1 MTGCGSKGPWAPY
14 GPVTDGF
21 FTMTPNTSLPEQ
33 GVPLSWFSTTLRKHS
48 WLYVELTFLAICVR
62 LIGLLEPF
70 VFQVVIDRILP
81 FQREASLIVVIVVLI
96 GANLFSLGFNLLA
109 AFLGVSVANRLTS
122 ELGRRL
128 FDHLFRLPL
137 RHFRRWPVGE
147 TLSRI
152 GETDTIRAFLVGVTT
167 GASLDLLFIGVYF
180 MVLLSISGKLTM
192 VVAFAL
198 PLQALLYMGFG
209 PVLRKRLRAQFD
221 AGSHHQVRMV
231 ENLSGMTAV
240 KALTAE
246 RAMLSRLSDTL
257 AQTLN
262 ASRRVYTM
270 SAVSGQLIGLCE
282 KGIFIGVIY
291 IGAQQVFAGEL
302 TLGQLIAFQ
311 LIAEKIAAPIAG
323 FSKLWQD
330 WQNLRI
336 SRQRLGDIL
345 NSEQE
350 NFGNGHVFPD
360 DIEPRLAFQG
370 VTFAYA
376 SEQTPVI
383 SDLDLSLEP
392 HACTLVVGPSGIGK
406 STFGRLAAG
415 LEEPQSGIVTIG
427 GQDLAEFEPESVRS
441 RVVYV
446 PQEPY
451 LFSGTLREN
460 LLLRTPD
467 ASDAEILDAL
477 RTAAAE
483 ELVFRLS
490 QGLDTQVGE
499 RGSALSGGQRQRVA
513 IARAILQ
520 KPAIL
525 ILDEP
530 TSALDEAAQQRLVSQ
545 LMCLRKQLTV
555 IVITHRPD
563 VFVGADRVID
573 FGSGTS
579 GRGGFDVCN

>member
-1 MTGCGSKGPWAPY
+1 
-14 GPVTDGF
+14 
-21 FTMTPNTSLPEQ
+21 MTPNTSLPGQ

-48 WLYVELTFLAICVR
+48 LLYVELTFLAICVR

-137 RHFRRWPVGE
+137 RHFRRWPMGE

-152 GETDTIRAFLVGVTT
+152 GETDTIRGFLIGVTT

-192 VVAFAL
+192 VVAFAV
-198 PLQALLYMGFG
+198 PLQALLYMCFG

-221 AGSHHQVRMV
+221 AGSHHQARMV

-246 RAMLSRLSDTL
+246 GAMLSRLSETL

-270 SAVSGQLIGLCE
+270 NAVSGQLIGLCE

-350 NFGNGHVFPD
+350 KFGSGSVFPD

-370 VTFAYA
+370 VSFGYGPD
-376 SEQTPVI
+376 EPPVI
-383 SDLDLSLEP
+383 SGLDLSLEP
-392 HACTLVVGPSGIGK
+392 RTCTLVVGPSGIGK

-415 LEEPQSGIVTIG
+415 LEEPQSGIITVG
-427 GQDLAEFEPESVRS
+427 DQDLAAFEPESLRS

-477 RTAAAE
+477 RISAAG
-483 ELVFRLS
+483 ELVFRLA
-490 QGLDTQVGE
+490 QGLDTEVGE
-499 RGSALSGGQRQRVA
+499 RGSALSGGQKQRVA

-530 TSALDEAAQQRLVSQ
+530 TSALDEAAQHRLVSE
-545 LMCLRKQLTV
+545 LMQLRKQLTV

-563 VFVGADRVID
+563 VFAGADRIID
-573 FGSGTS
+573 FGLGKH
-579 GRGGFDVCN
+579 

>member
-1 MTGCGSKGPWAPY
+1 
-14 GPVTDGF
+14 
-21 FTMTPNTSLPEQ
+21 MTPNTPIPEQ
-33 GVPLSWFSTTLRKHS
+33 GVPLSWFSTTLRKHTL
-48 WLYVELTFLAICVR
+48 LYVELTFLAVCVR

-180 MVLLSISGKLTM
+180 LVLLSISGKLTM

-198 PLQALLYMGFG
+198 PLQALLYMCFG

-221 AGSHHQVRMV
+221 AGSRHQARMV

-246 RAMLSRLSDTL
+246 NAMLARLSETL

-270 SAVSGQLIGLCE
+270 NAVSGQLIGLCE

-330 WQNLRI
+330 WQNLRV

-360 DIEPRLAFQG
+360 EMEPRLAFQG

-376 SEQTPVI
+376 PDQSPVI

-415 LEEPQSGIVTIG
+415 LEEPQAGIVTVG

-467 ASDAEILDAL
+467 ASDAEIHDAL
-477 RTAAAE
+477 RIAAAG
-483 ELVFRLS
+483 ELVFRLA
-490 QGLDTQVGE
+490 QGLDTEVGE
-499 RGSALSGGQRQRVA
+499 RGSALSGGQKQRVA

-530 TSALDEAAQQRLVSQ
+530 TSALDEAAQHRLVSE
-545 LMCLRKQLTV
+545 LMQLRKQVTV

-573 FGSGTS
+573 FGSG
-579 GRGGFDVCN
+579 RH

>member
-1 MTGCGSKGPWAPY
+1 
-14 GPVTDGF
+14 
-21 FTMTPNTSLPEQ
+21 MTPNTSLPGQ

-48 WLYVELTFLAICVR
+48 LLYAELTFLAICVR

-152 GETDTIRAFLVGVTT
+152 GETDTIRGFLIGVTT

-192 VVAFAL
+192 VVAFAV
-198 PLQALLYMGFG
+198 PLQALLYMCFG

-221 AGSHHQVRMV
+221 AGSHHQARMV

-246 RAMLSRLSDTL
+246 GAMLSRLSETL

-270 SAVSGQLIGLCE
+270 NAVSGQLIGLCE

-350 NFGNGHVFPD
+350 KFGSGSVFPD

-370 VTFAYA
+370 VSFGYGPD
-376 SEQTPVI
+376 EPPVI
-383 SDLDLSLEP
+383 SGLDLSLEP
-392 HACTLVVGPSGIGK
+392 RTCTLVVGPSGIGK

-415 LEEPQSGIVTIG
+415 LEEPQSGIITVG
-427 GQDLAEFEPESVRS
+427 GQDLAAFEPESLRS

-460 LLLRTPD
+460 LLLRTSD

-477 RTAAAE
+477 RISAAG
-483 ELVFRLS
+483 ELVFRLA
-490 QGLDTQVGE
+490 QGLDTEVGE
-499 RGSALSGGQRQRVA
+499 RGSALSGGQKQRVA

-530 TSALDEAAQQRLVSQ
+530 TSALDEAAQHRLVSE
-545 LMCLRKQLTV
+545 LMQLRKQVTV

-563 VFVGADRVID
+563 VFAGADRVID
-573 FGSGTS
+573 FGL
-579 GRGGFDVCN
+579 GRH

>member
-1 MTGCGSKGPWAPY
+1 
-14 GPVTDGF
+14 
-21 FTMTPNTSLPEQ
+21 MTPNTSLPGQ
-33 GVPLSWFSTTLRKHS
+33 GVPLSWLSTTLRKHS
-48 WLYVELTFLAICVR
+48 LLYAELTFLAICVR

-152 GETDTIRAFLVGVTT
+152 GETDTIRGFLIGVTT

-192 VVAFAL
+192 VVAFAV
-198 PLQALLYMGFG
+198 PLQALLYMCFG

-221 AGSHHQVRMV
+221 AGSHHQARMV

-240 KALTAE
+240 KAMTAE
-246 RAMLSRLSDTL
+246 GAMLSRLSETL

-270 SAVSGQLIGLCE
+270 NAVSGQLIGLCE

-350 NFGNGHVFPD
+350 KFGSGSVFPD

-370 VTFAYA
+370 VSFGYGPD
-376 SEQTPVI
+376 EPPVI
-383 SDLDLSLEP
+383 SGLDLSLEP
-392 HACTLVVGPSGIGK
+392 RTCTLVVGPSGIGK

-415 LEEPQSGIVTIG
+415 LEEPQSGIITVG
-427 GQDLAEFEPESVRS
+427 GQDLAAFEPESLRS

-477 RTAAAE
+477 RISAAG
-483 ELVFRLS
+483 ELVFRLA
-490 QGLDTQVGE
+490 QGLDTEVGE
-499 RGSALSGGQRQRVA
+499 RGSALSGGQKQRVA

-530 TSALDEAAQQRLVSQ
+530 TSALDEAAQHRLVSE
-545 LMCLRKQLTV
+545 LMQLRKQLTV

-563 VFVGADRVID
+563 VFAGADRVID
-573 FGSGTS
+573 FGLGKH
-579 GRGGFDVCN
+579 

>member
-1 MTGCGSKGPWAPY
+1 
-14 GPVTDGF
+14 
-21 FTMTPNTSLPEQ
+21 MTPNTSLPGQ

-48 WLYVELTFLAICVR
+48 LLYVELTFLAICVR

-152 GETDTIRAFLVGVTT
+152 GETDTIRGFLIGVTT

-192 VVAFAL
+192 VVAFAV
-198 PLQALLYMGFG
+198 PLQALLYMCFG

-221 AGSHHQVRMV
+221 AGSHHQARMV

-246 RAMLSRLSDTL
+246 GAMLSRLSETL

-270 SAVSGQLIGLCE
+270 NAVSGQLIGLCE

-350 NFGNGHVFPD
+350 KFGSGSVFPD

-370 VTFAYA
+370 VSFGYGPD
-376 SEQTPVI
+376 EPPVI
-383 SDLDLSLEP
+383 SGLDLSLEP
-392 HACTLVVGPSGIGK
+392 RTCTLVVGPSGIGK

-415 LEEPQSGIVTIG
+415 LEEPQSGIITVG
-427 GQDLAEFEPESVRS
+427 GQDLAAFEPESLRS

-477 RTAAAE
+477 RISAAG
-483 ELVFRLS
+483 ELVFRLA
-490 QGLDTQVGE
+490 QGLDTEVGE
-499 RGSALSGGQRQRVA
+499 RGSALSGGQKQRVA

-530 TSALDEAAQQRLVSQ
+530 TSALDEAAQHRLVSE
-545 LMCLRKQLTV
+545 LMQLRKQVTV

-563 VFVGADRVID
+563 VFAGADRVID
-573 FGSGTS
+573 FGL
-579 GRGGFDVCN
+579 GRH

>member
-1 MTGCGSKGPWAPY
+1 
-14 GPVTDGF
+14 
-21 FTMTPNTSLPEQ
+21 MTPKTSLPGQ

-48 WLYVELTFLAICVR
+48 LLYVELTFLAICVR

-152 GETDTIRAFLVGVTT
+152 GETDTIRGFLIGVTT

-192 VVAFAL
+192 VVTFAL
-198 PLQALLYMGFG
+198 PLQALLYMCFG

-221 AGSHHQVRMV
+221 AGSHHQARMV

-246 RAMLSRLSDTL
+246 GAMLSRLSETL

-270 SAVSGQLIGLCE
+270 NAVSGQLIGLCE

-350 NFGNGHVFPD
+350 KFGSGSVFPD

-370 VTFAYA
+370 VSFGYGPD
-376 SEQTPVI
+376 EPPVI
-383 SDLDLSLEP
+383 SGLDLSLEP
-392 HACTLVVGPSGIGK
+392 QTCTLVVGPSGIGK

-415 LEEPQSGIVTIG
+415 LEEPQSGIITIG
-427 GQDLAEFEPESVRS
+427 GQDLAAFEPESLRS

-467 ASDAEILDAL
+467 ASDADILDAL
-477 RTAAAE
+477 RISAAE
-483 ELVFRLS
+483 ELVFRLA
-490 QGLDTQVGE
+490 QGLDTEVGE
-499 RGSALSGGQRQRVA
+499 RGSALSGGQKQRVA

-530 TSALDEAAQQRLVSQ
+530 TSALDEAAQRRLVSQ
-545 LMCLRKQLTV
+545 LMQLKKQLTV

-563 VFVGADRVID
+563 VFVGADSVID
-573 FGSGTS
+573 FGSG
-579 GRGGFDVCN
+579 RL